1 MLKNFKTIWI
11 NNKIIRFLFV
21 GSMTVLIDFL
31 VYGCLFLS
39 GMSITN
45 SKLIG
50 FITGTIF
57 AYFMNKNITF
67 KSNKKSLKIF
77 IFFIILYTISLCLNV
92 FTNNLFLNLLN
103 FSNYSFIFA
112 FCIATIFSATLN
124 YVIMNYFLFNK

>member
-67 KSNKKSLKIF
+67 KSNKTSLTIF

-92 FTNNLFLNLLN
+92 FTNNLFLDLLN
-103 FSNYSFIFA
+103 FINYSFIFA

-124 YVIMNYFLFNK
+124 YVIMNFFLFNK

>member
-1 MLKNFKTIWI
+1 MLKNFKIIWV

-50 FITGTIF
+50 FIAGTIF

-67 KSNKKSLKIF
+67 KSNKKSLTIF
-77 IFFIILYTISLCLNV
+77 IFFIMLYTISLCLNV
-92 FTNNLFLNLLN
+92 FTNNLFLDLLN
-103 FSNYSFIFA
+103 FINHSFIFA

>member
-67 KSNKKSLKIF
+67 KSNKKSLIIF
-77 IFFIILYTISLCLNV
+77 IFFIILYTTSLFLNV
-92 FTNNLFLNLLN
+92 FTNNLFLFLLN
-103 FSNYSFIFA
+103 FINYSFIFA

-124 YVIMNYFLFNK
+124 YIIMNYFLFNK

>member
-67 KSNKKSLKIF
+67 KSNKKSLIIF
-77 IFFIILYTISLCLNV
+77 IFFIILYTTSLFLNV
-92 FTNNLFLNLLN
+92 FTNNLFLDLLN
-103 FSNYSFIFA
+103 FINYSFIFA

-124 YVIMNYFLFNK
+124 YIIMNYFLFNK